1 MNKKFTRYA
10 LYFLPPDGSEL
21 QKFGDSWLGWSVSQ
35 GKSIRQPKIDDP
47 SLSIITKRPSRYGF
61 HGTLK
66 APFQLAD
73 GVSENYL
80 ITTAKALAS
89 SMPAFEMSALRIAR
103 LGSFLALVPQQP
115 CVPLQQLASSLVRE
129 LDNLRAPLSDAEL
142 KRRRAS
148 GLTPAQDALLTKW
161 GYPFVMDEF
170 RFHLTLSDKL
180 QADELQ
186 RIKVILQS
194 HTSHLTRTPVGVDDV
209 GLVGEAG
216 DGRFHLIRRLPLAA
230 VKS

>member
-35 GKSIRQPKIDDP
+35 GQSIRQPKIDDP
-47 SLSIITKRPSRYGF
+47 SLSIITKRPSKYGF

-129 LDNLRAPLSDAEL
+129 LDNLRAPLSDAE
-142 KRRRAS
+142 R
-148 GLTPAQDALLTKW
+148 
-161 GYPFVMDEF
+161 
-170 RFHLTLSDKL
+170 
-180 QADELQ
+180 
-186 RIKVILQS
+186 
-194 HTSHLTRTPVGVDDV
+194 
-209 GLVGEAG
+209 
-216 DGRFHLIRRLPLAA
+216 
-230 VKS
+230 

>member
-1 MNKKFTRYA
+1 MKKKFTRYA
-10 LYFLPPDGSEL
+10 LYFLPSDGSEL
-21 QKFGDSWLGWSVSQ
+21 QKFGDSWLGWSVS
-35 GKSIRQPKIDDP
+35 KRQAIKQPRIGNQ
-47 SLSIITKRPSRYGF
+47 SLSVITKKPRKYGF

-73 GVSENYL
+73 GVSENDL
-80 ITTAKALAS
+80 ITTAKALVDS
-89 SMPAFEMSALRIAR
+89 IQIFQIPALQIAR

-186 RIKVILQS
+186 RIKAILQS

>member
-1 MNKKFTRYA
+1 M
-10 LYFLPPDGSEL
+10 
-21 QKFGDSWLGWSVSQ
+21 
-35 GKSIRQPKIDDP
+35 
-47 SLSIITKRPSRYGF
+47 
-61 HGTLK
+61 
-66 APFQLAD
+66 
-73 GVSENYL
+73 
-80 ITTAKALAS
+80 
-89 SMPAFEMSALRIAR
+89 
-103 LGSFLALVPQQP
+103 
-115 CVPLQQLASSLVRE
+115 RE

-186 RIKVILQS
+186 RIKAILQS